1 MHTHLD
7 HMLNSINRQKSYKRT
22 AMFSS
27 TERKSVFQFITLIS
41 LDIMSY
47 FWFYIIVNI
56 KRHQN
61 GLKLPLIKIF
71 LIIMFV
77 RPMFKVAFEL

>member
-1 MHTHLD
+1 
-7 HMLNSINRQKSYKRT
+7 
-22 AMFSS
+22 MFSS

-41 LDIMSY
+41 HDKKDVL
-47 FWFYIIVNI
+47 FLFYLVNI

-61 GLKLPLIKIF
+61 CLKLPLIKIF